1 MDLDPRPA
9 MAASHGDRTGR
20 AGVGRGDRDTAA
32 ADLLPGRRAAGN
44 ILRGTRQRVHGPGG
58 RRGHR
63 LHVHLRPVLGAAARQ
78 RLPGVGHRDLAGD
91 LDRLWRQRRGRGRGT
106 AGGLFGRGPGGRGA
120 GAGDQLMS
128 AGEPDGGY
136 GTVYPPGPD
145 LTPNG
150 DSQGIAAGQLRSLP
164 RRRRPGMIALAV
176 ALVGAGIL
184 ASAALYQHEDH
195 QLPVLVVTANVP
207 AGSVI
212 SAADVATTSVA
223 VGLVAATSLRPGSL
237 LAPAD
242 LTTSQPPGRGQVL
255 VPLPVRPSGLP
266 ASGLAPGDQ
275 LMVV

>member
-1 MDLDPRPA
+1 
-9 MAASHGDRTGR
+9 
-20 AGVGRGDRDTAA
+20 
-32 ADLLPGRRAAGN
+32 
-44 ILRGTRQRVHGPGG
+44 
-58 RRGHR
+58 
-63 LHVHLRPVLGAAARQ
+63 
-78 RLPGVGHRDLAGD
+78 
-91 LDRLWRQRRGRGRGT
+91 
-106 AGGLFGRGPGGRGA
+106 
-120 GAGDQLMS
+120 MS

-136 GTVYPPGPD
+136 GTVYHPGPD

-223 VGLVAATSLRPGSL
+223 AGPGVQTVPAGPLRQAAARSWCRSRSARRDCRPAAWRQAISSWWCPHRARQAAR
-237 LAPAD
+237 LAAA
-242 LTTSQPPGRGQVL
+242 QPPKC
-255 VPLPVRPSGLP
+255 
-266 ASGLAPGDQ
+266 
-275 LMVV
+275 